1 MSTLAFSFLLFLG
14 MGVPI
19 AVVLGISSLTFLL
32 VHTNLDL
39 VLLPQNMFYGLDVFL
54 LASVPFFI
62 LAGRLMN
69 EGGITLRLV
78 RFSRLIVGNVR
89 GSLAQVNVVTSMF
102 FGGITGSA
110 VADAS
115 AVGSVLIPAM
125 REDGYD
131 LSFAAAVTA
140 SSSTMGPIIPPSIP
154 MLVYAL
160 VSGVSVG
167 ALFLAGV
174 VPGLLIGFTMM
185 ALNMYL
191 IRRGGVHDVE
201 RGTLSLTRQERW
213 IAFRDGLLALI
224 MPVIVVG
231 SIVTGM
237 TTPDEAAAIS
247 VLYALLIGI
256 FVFREIQLS
265 KLPQILLESAIT
277 SGVVLLIIA
286 TSQILAFVLTY
297 EQIPDFLAGTFV
309 KLTGSWWVFLLLVIV
324 LLLVAGMFLEPSGAI
339 IILAPV
345 LLPAAKAMQIDL
357 VHFGTVL
364 VFGMVIGLLT
374 PPVGLCLFVV
384 CSISGLRLEEVTR
397 ACVPF
402 LIQLALLLLVV
413 AFVPALS
420 TWLPRLAGY

>member
-1 MSTLAFSFLLFLG
+1 M
-14 MGVPI
+14 
-19 AVVLGISSLTFLL
+19 
-32 VHTNLDL
+32 
-39 VLLPQNMFYGLDVFL
+39 
-54 LASVPFFI
+54 
-62 LAGRLMN
+62 
-69 EGGITLRLV
+69 
-78 RFSRLIVGNVR
+78 
-89 GSLAQVNVVTSMF
+89 NVVTSMF

-131 LSFAAAVTA
+131 ASFAAAVTA

-160 VSGVSVG
+160 VSGASVG

-174 VPGLLIGFTMM
+174 VPGLVIGFTMM
-185 ALNMYL
+185 TLNMYL
-191 IRRGGVHDVE
+191 IRRRGVHDVE

-231 SIVTGM
+231 PIVTGV

-247 VLYALLIGI
+247 VLYALLVGI

-277 SGVVLLIIA
+277 SAVVLLIIA

-297 EQIPDFLAGTFV
+297 EQIPDFLAGALV

-324 LLLVAGMFLEPSGAI
+324 LLLIAGMFLEPSGAI

-364 VFGMVIGLLT
+364 VFGLVIGLLT